1 MAGPLE
7 GIRVLSFGRALSGPF
22 ASMLL
27 ADLGAEVIKI
37 EATKFGDFA
46 RGNGPFIKGIGSY
59 FLSINRGKKSIT
71 LNLKAARAKKIVF
84 KLVEQMDI
92 VLENFR
98 PGVMDSL
105 GLGYEAMRS
114 HNPKIIYASI
124 SGFGQTGPYA
134 QRPAYDMIAQGM
146 GGVVSIT
153 GNQDEPPVRV
163 GYSIG
168 DMGASLF
175 AALAVCAAL
184 YERERSG
191 EGQQIDVAMMDSQ
204 VALCEN
210 ACARYFASGEIP
222 KPLGSRHPLLT
233 PFQIF
238 PTRDGHIILIA
249 FSGPDWTNFCHAA
262 SKEEWI
268 TDEKV
273 NTIEAR
279 LKNYNFFEK
288 EMNDLMRTRTTKEW
302 LKALDEHSVMCG
314 PVNSI
319 EEVVND
325 PHVQARE
332 MIQEVTHSRAGK
344 LKVVG
349 TPMKFSRTPC
359 QIEKASPDLG
369 EHTEEIALSLLGL
382 SEEELETLR
391 KEGVI

>member
-1 MAGPLE
+1 
-7 GIRVLSFGRALSGPF
+7 LSFGRALSGPF
-22 ASMLL
+22 AAMLL

-37 EATKFGDFA
+37 EAPKIGDFA
-46 RGNGPFIKGIGSY
+46 RANGPFVEGIGSY
-59 FLSINRGKKSIT
+59 FLSINRGKKSFT
-71 LNLKAARAKKIVF
+71 LNLKKDRAKKMVF
-84 KLVEQMDI
+84 KLVEQVDV

-105 GLGYEAMRS
+105 GLGYEVMRE
-114 HNPKIIYASI
+114 HNPKIIFASI
-124 SGFGQTGPYA
+124 SGFGQNGPYA

-153 GNQDEPPVRV
+153 GTPGGPPVRV

-175 AALAVCAAL
+175 TVIAICAAL

-191 EGQQIDVAMMDSQ
+191 KGQQIDVAMMDSQ

-210 ACARYFASGEIP
+210 ACARYFASGKVP

-238 PTRDGHIILIA
+238 QTQDGSIVLIA
-249 FSGPDWTNFCHAA
+249 FADNDFKNFCRAA
-262 SKEEWI
+262 GKEDWI
-268 TDEKV
+268 SDERF
-273 NTIEAR
+273 NTLGAR
-279 LKNYNFFEK
+279 LQNYALFEK
-288 EMNDLMRTRTTKEW
+288 EMNELMRTRTTKAW
-302 LKALDEHSVMCG
+302 LKALDDHSVMCG
-314 PVNSI
+314 PVNDI
-319 EEVVND
+319 EQVVND

-332 MIQEVTHSRAGK
+332 MIREVTHPRAGK

-369 EHTEEIALSLLGL
+369 EHNQEVAQTLLGL
-382 SEEELETLR
+382 SEEELETLK